1 MYQNLA
7 ILAAFAFLYSSVSG
21 GLARTPVNGAL
32 VFMAFGTAMGPLGL
46 GLLNLDI
53 DAEGLRIMAELTL
66 ALVLFTDAAGANLRE
81 LQHSWRIPLRLLVVG
96 LPLTIGLGYIAG
108 LVLLDGL
115 GWVEIALLAVML
127 APTDAALGKAVV
139 TNPAVPGPLRE
150 GLNLESGLNDGIC
163 VPILF
168 VFLLLASEAGA
179 AGDPTAVALQLV
191 AESVGIGVALGVAL
205 TWLAVRLLRIVN
217 SRGWMTDSWEQI
229 TLPALAVA
237 CFGFTQWLGGSGFIA
252 CFVGGLFFG
261 AMEREGTHARLLD
274 AEGVG
279 DTMALL
285 TWVAFGAAV
294 VGQGLLT
301 LTWQVVLY
309 AFLSLTAIRMLPVF
323 LALTG
328 LPLGASEK
336 LFVGWFGPRGLAS
349 IVFAVIVLEEKLPG
363 GGTIIDA
370 VVAVIVLSVLFH
382 GLSAGPLVADL
393 AARMKAA
400 GNTSR

>member
-1 MYQNLA
+1 
-7 ILAAFAFLYSSVSG
+7 
-21 GLARTPVNGAL
+21 
-32 VFMAFGTAMGPLGL
+32 
-46 GLLNLDI
+46 
-53 DAEGLRIMAELTL
+53 
-66 ALVLFTDAAGANLRE
+66 
-81 LQHSWRIPLRLLVVG
+81 
-96 LPLTIGLGYIAG
+96 
-108 LVLLDGL
+108 
-115 GWVEIALLAVML
+115 
-127 APTDAALGKAVV
+127 
-139 TNPAVPGPLRE
+139 
-150 GLNLESGLNDGIC
+150 
-163 VPILF
+163 
-168 VFLLLASEAGA
+168 
-179 AGDPTAVALQLV
+179 VALQLV

-205 TWLAVRLLRIVN
+205 TWLAVRLLRVVN

-237 CFGFTQWLGGSGFIA
+237 CFGLTQWLGGSGFIA
-252 CFVGGLFFG
+252 CFVGGLCFG

-309 AFLSLTAIRMLPVF
+309 AFLSLTIIRMLPVY
-323 LALTG
+323 LALAG
-328 LPLGASEK
+328 LSLGASEK
-336 LFVGWFGPRGLAS
+336 LFAGWFGPRGLAS

-382 GLSAGPLVADL
+382 GLSASPLIADL

>member
-1 MYQNLA
+1 MC
-7 ILAAFAFLYSSVSG
+7 I
-21 GLARTPVNGAL
+21 R
-32 VFMAFGTAMGPLGL
+32 
-46 GLLNLDI
+46 D
-53 DAEGLRIMAELTL
+53 R
-66 ALVLFTDAAGANLRE
+66 
-81 LQHSWRIPLRLLVVG
+81 QHSYRIPLRLLVVG
-96 LPLTIGLGYIAG
+96 LPLTIGLGYAAG
-108 LVLLDGL
+108 LLLLDGL
-115 GWVEIALLAVML
+115 GWLEIAILAGML

-150 GLNLESGLNDGIC
+150 GLNMESGLNDGIC

-179 AGDPTAVALQLV
+179 AGDTTTLALQLV
-191 AESVGIGVALGVAL
+191 AEAVGIALVLGVGI
-205 TWLAVRLLRIVN
+205 TWLAVKLLRVVN
-217 SRGWMTDSWEQI
+217 SHGWMTQSWEQI

-252 CFVGGLFFG
+252 CFVGGLMFG
-261 AMEREGTHARLLD
+261 AMEKEGTHARLLD

-285 TWVAFGAAV
+285 TWAAFGAGV
-294 VGQGLLT
+294 VGQGLET
-301 LTWQVVLY
+301 LTWQVLLY

-323 LALTG
+323 IALTG

-382 GLSAGPLVADL
+382 GLSANPLIADL
-393 AARMKAA
+393 AARLKPGRVRA
-400 GNTSR
+400 R